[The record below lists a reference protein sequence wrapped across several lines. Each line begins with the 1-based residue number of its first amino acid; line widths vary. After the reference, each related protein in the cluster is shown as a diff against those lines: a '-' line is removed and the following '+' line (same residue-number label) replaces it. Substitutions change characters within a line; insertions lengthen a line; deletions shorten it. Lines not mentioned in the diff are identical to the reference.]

1 MCRMSSKLFINNR
14 VYVSGDIHPEMLPMH
29 ERDPINRRFGDDEE
43 LEYIVPQKPPVDYW
57 DGPCNLR
64 YRVID
69 NVGPG
74 WVTHPDLLKISGRD
88 NEWITDQVVDGKL
101 DAAVRRG
108 SKVPLFRVK
117 EPRVLIKEAAPL
129 PKPEDRQRGKANNHK
144 DWHKK

>member
-1 MCRMSSKLFINNR
+1 MTSKLFINDR
-14 VYVSGDIHPEMLPMH
+14 VYVSGDAHPQMLPMH
-29 ERDPINRRFGDDEE
+29 ERNPINPRYGNIEDED
-43 LEYIVPQKPPVDYW
+43 IPVHVKPPTDYW

-69 NVGPG
+69 NVGPD
-74 WVTHPDLLKISGRD
+74 WVTHSDLLKVSGQT
-88 NEWITDQVVDGKL
+88 NEWITDMVVDGKL

-117 EPRVLIKEAAPL
+117 EPGILMKEVSR
-129 PKPEDRQRGKANNHK
+129 PKPEDRKQGKSNPHK

>member
-1 MCRMSSKLFINNR
+1 MTSKLFINNR
-14 VYVSGDIHPEMLPMH
+14 VYVSGDVHPQMLPMH
-29 ERDPINRRFGDDEE
+29 DRNPINTRYGNVEE
-43 LEYIVPQKPPVDYW
+43 EDLPVHVKPPVDYW

-74 WVTHPDLLKISGRD
+74 WVTHPDLLKVSGQT
-88 NEWITDQVVDGKL
+88 NEWITDMVVDGKL

-117 EPRVLIKEAAPL
+117 EPRILIKEVAP
-129 PKPEDRQRGKANNHK
+129 PKPEERKQTKNTQHK

>member
-1 MCRMSSKLFINNR
+1 MSSKLFINNR
-14 VYVSGDIHPEMLPMH
+14 VYVSGDVHPQMLPMH
-29 ERDPINRRFGDDEE
+29 ERDPINKRFQPADDED
-43 LEYIVPQKPPVDYW
+43 YYMVPQKPPTDYW

-69 NVGPG
+69 NVGPD
-74 WVTHPDLLKISGRD
+74 WVTHSDLIKVSGRN

-101 DAAVRRG
+101 EAAVRRG

-117 EPRVLIKEAAPL
+117 EPRVLIKDAAPP
-129 PKPEDRQRGKANNHK
+129 PKPEERKQGKANNHK